1 MNRAAVADL
10 IGLGEGFATE
20 SWARETAELGRE
32 MRAFANATDGT
43 TMLGATDD
51 GEVVGMAET
60 AGSSWFGRRRLDEPG
75 ALQRRHPRA
84 ADHRRVP

>member
-20 SWARETAELGRE
+20 SWAQETAELGRE

-43 TMLGATDD
+43 TMLGVADD
-51 GEVVGMAET
+51 GKVVGMAD
-60 AGSSWFGRRRLDEPG
+60 AAARSRFG
-75 ALQRRHPRA
+75 
-84 ADHRRVP
+84 